1 MGLRDFIEDS
11 FFNANESVAIDGA
24 RSNRGLSTYAVVL
37 LPPLAFALVNP
48 TIFFGALDVAGS
60 FGISVLFGILPA
72 VMAWKQRDVL
82 NSGSYY
88 ESGKSETL
96 QSIASSTDENSSP
109 QLTIQFVAGGR
120 PLLVLM
126 ATIPSVLIA
135 TKLSD
140 LAHAG

>member
-11 FFNANESVAIDGA
+11 FLNAKEPAAIDGA
-24 RSNRGLSTYAVVL
+24 SSNRGLSTYALVL

-72 VMAWKQRDVL
+72 VMAWKQREVL

-96 QSIASSTDENSSP
+96 QSIASSTDENGYL
-109 QLTIQFVAGGR
+109 QLTPFVAGGR